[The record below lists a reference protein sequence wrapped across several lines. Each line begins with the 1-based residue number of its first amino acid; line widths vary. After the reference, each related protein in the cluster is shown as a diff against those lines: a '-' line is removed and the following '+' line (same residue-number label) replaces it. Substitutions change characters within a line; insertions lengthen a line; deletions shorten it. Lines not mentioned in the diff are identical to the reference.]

1 MAEISDTID
10 RVTAKL
16 TPSQENERRIVLQ
29 YIQPGLVGLIDG
41 TLSTLAPIFAAAV
54 LSGSHTAL
62 FVGLATAVGAGISMG
77 FSEALSDTGTQTGRG
92 SALARGIVT
101 GVMTTLGGVFHSLPF
116 VISNVNSALVIAGS
130 VVAVE
135 LIVISLIR
143 KRFLNVPLRLS
154 LLQVALGGVLIVAAG
169 VLLGNA

>member
-1 MAEISDTID
+1 MVAETLD
-10 RVTAKL
+10 RFRDMDEHAL
-16 TPSQENERRIVLQ
+16 VLR

-41 TLSTLAPIFAAAV
+41 TLTTLAPIFAAAV

-77 FSEALSDTGTQTGRG
+77 FSEALSDTGTETGRG
-92 SALARGIVT
+92 SAIARGAVT
-101 GVMTTLGGVFHSLPF
+101 GTMTALGGVFHSLPF
-116 VISNVNSALVIAGS
+116 VIHNVNSALVVAGI
-130 VVAVE
+130 VVACE

-154 LLQVALGGVLIVAAG
+154 LVQVALGGVLIVAAG